1 MHTFVTGIFSVLFP
15 EKSLVIFTV
24 VGNFQRTPKCIFCIY
39 IIEYNFN
46 NEQLNG
52 LEIIKSI

>member
-1 MHTFVTGIFSVLFP
+1 MHTIVTGILSVLFS
-15 EKSLVIFTV
+15 EEIISDFTV
-24 VGNFQRTPKCIFCIY
+24 VGNSQRTPKCIFCIY